1 MNMQGI
7 DMIFSIAILIMSVVI
22 HEVSHG
28 VVANWLGDPTAKYA
42 GRLTLNPIPH
52 LDLFGS
58 VLLPAFFILVGSPIF
73 FAYAKPVPYNP
84 YNLSNQR
91 WGPAMVGVAGPI
103 SNILVAIIFAIV
115 LNFGVFSGEFLGI
128 FIWIIQIN
136 IWLAL
141 FNLIPIPPLDG
152 SKLLFS
158 VLPARLLYWEQI
170 LEQYGFFLLIAL
182 LFILPDDVLLVPL
195 SRLATIIV
203 GLLIG
208 V

>member
-1 MNMQGI
+1 MQGI

-58 VLLPAFFILVGSPIF
+58 VLLPAFFILVDSPIF